1 MTWQRKKP
9 RPCEKKVFLNSVQS
23 SMIEVL
29 AFVRVPWVTLD
40 ILVIINIIQSP
51 DRKIKIE
58 KNPDL
63 NLQEAIF

>member
-1 MTWQRKKP
+1 M
-9 RPCEKKVFLNSVQS
+9 KKVFLNSVQL

-29 AFVRVPWVTLD
+29 SFVWVPWVTLD